1 MIHLIKNAQIYAP
14 EPLGLGHVLIAGGR
28 IAYVGQDL
36 PEIGSSLLA
45 SSIDAQG
52 AALIPGLIDIHS
64 HLTGGGGEAGFATQV
79 PPVPLTNF
87 TKAGVTSV
95 VGLLG
100 TDDIT
105 RSTDSLVART
115 RALREEGL
123 SAWCWTGGYHW
134 PATTLTGSV
143 TRDIVSIDVIVGL
156 GELAISDHRSSQMTD
171 AELARAAGEAHVAGL
186 MTGKAGVCHLH
197 LGDGEAGLEMVRR
210 ALKQTEIPAR
220 VFNPTHCNRKL
231 TLFDEACEITK
242 EGCYIDIT
250 AFPVEEGE
258 DGLEAD
264 DALIQYLERGHD
276 PSRITISTD
285 SGGCLACFDENG
297 LPHGLDYGRAD
308 DLALALSKSAK
319 AVGLDRALPA
329 FTRNPAELMRF
340 HAKGRVA
347 EGMDAD
353 IVLMD
358 EDFGIASVMAL
369 GEWMIQDRDVKKRGT
384 FE

>member
-14 EPLGLGHVLIAGGR
+14 EPLGLGHVLVAGGR
-28 IAYVGQDL
+28 IAYVGQNL
-36 PEIGSSLLA
+36 PEIGASLLA

-52 AALIPGLIDIHS
+52 APLIPGLIDIHS

-197 LGDGEAGLEMVRR
+197 LGDGAAGLEMVRR
-210 ALKQTEIPAR
+210 ALKHTEIPAR

-242 EGCYIDIT
+242 EGCYVDIT

-297 LPHGLDYGRAD
+297 LPHGLDYGRAE
-308 DLALALSKSAK
+308 DLALALAKSAK
-319 AVGLDRALPA
+319 AIGLGRALPA

-340 HAKGRVA
+340 HTKGRVA
-347 EGMDAD
+347 TGMDAD
-353 IVLMD
+353 LVLMD
-358 EDFGIASVMAL
+358 ENFGIASVMAL
-369 GEWMIQDRDVKKRGT
+369 GEWMIQDRDIKKRGT